1 MEGTGQMRS
10 KKMRVLMPA
19 TNGRDYVT
27 TADIKSSGG
36 SIVTLH
42 NISGMP
48 STLEMDVAASR
59 VIGRKRSGRRGN
71 RAKRGTK

>member
-1 MEGTGQMRS
+1 MRS

-27 TADIKSSGG
+27 TANIKRVEGPT
-36 SIVTLH
+36 VTLT

-71 RAKRGTK
+71 RVKEGRS